1 VKGEP
6 IVETPRDAMACFI
19 NTGID
24 HLILHDTLVSKTSAH
39 RFVAPLVRTYMD
51 IAGLVSASTR

>member
-1 VKGEP
+1 
-6 IVETPRDAMACFI
+6 MACFI